1 MSPFAS
7 LLARLGMDRM
17 TEADTFSPLATT
29 RRLMRQA
36 RTAALSTLARRTGHP
51 FGSMVTVATEA
62 DGTPVI
68 LLSGLAAHS
77 RNLADDPRAS
87 LLFEDRTLGDPQ
99 QGARVTIVGR
109 VEKIVDDGSARR
121 RYLARNPDAAL
132 YADFGDFGFH
142 RLVMEDG
149 HLVAGFGRAMR
160 VKAED
165 IRLDLAQAGELV
177 AAEEALRAELA
188 ADSARIARFARAL
201 GAADGE
207 WTVTGL
213 DPEGLDLATTADVS
227 RSFRRLTLQEPAS
240 NPLNFLDA
248 LRRWEEAASAQ

>member
-1 MSPFAS
+1 MSDA
-7 LLARLGMDRM
+7 
-17 TEADTFSPLATT
+17 ETFSPVATV

-51 FGSMVTVATEA
+51 FGSLVTVACEA
-62 DGTPVI
+62 DGTPII

-87 LLFEDRTLGDPQ
+87 LLFEDRVLGDPQ
-99 QGARVTIVGR
+99 TGARVTVVGR

-132 YADFGDFGFH
+132 YADFGDFAFH
-142 RLVMEDG
+142 RLVMEDC

-165 IRLDLAQAGELV
+165 VRLDAALV
-177 AAEEALRAELA
+177 APIAAVETALIEQYDADLA
-188 ADSARIARFARAL
+188 RVARWAALL
-201 GAADGE
+201 GAPEGP
-207 WTVTGL
+207 WGL
-213 DPEGLDLATTADVS
+213 VGIDAEGLDLATRVDEGRA
-227 RSFRRLTLQEPAS
+227 FRRLTLA
-240 NPLNFLDA
+240 DCA
-248 LRRWEEAASAQ
+248 LSAADFEVAVSRWEEAARTQQIA